1 MSDDTIKMNPK
12 ITVIGVGGAGGNVI
26 NNMIA
31 AGLINVKFVVA
42 NTDMQALAASKA
54 ELRIQLGENLT
65 EGLGAGSDPEI
76 GEAAAEEA
84 AEQIRAA
91 LVGSHMLFVAAGM
104 GGGTGT
110 GAAYVI
116 AREAREFDILTVAVV
131 TKPFQFEGSKR
142 LRNAEAGIAE
152 LRKYAD
158 TLLVIP
164 NENLFRVATDK
175 TTFADAFVMAD
186 QVMYSGIVT
195 ITDLVVKEGLI
206 NLDLA
211 DVRAVLGGM
220 GRAMMGMGEAA
231 GEQRAIAAAEEA
243 IVNPLLDEVTLKGA
257 KSLLLC
263 ITGGRDM
270 TLWEVEE
277 AASRVCQEV
286 DPDANI
292 IVGATFDDGLG
303 DRIRVSIVASG
314 MPKSVETESARDAD
328 LPVWVPR
335 SQRDIYREPEGV
347 AEHFGRRLAEALNG
361 EPEIEPQPAARPVP
375 RARARTR
382 RAQGEGDL
390 RDLAAANGA
399 EPARDAQARLPKPP
413 APSRARRSP
422 AARKAA
428 DGAPRLERVPTLDAP
443 PRLDGPPRKT
453 PPPLSNGEPP
463 EMRRRARRAPAEDTP
478 ANDWRERPLPNGE
491 AIYPARE
498 LTAPIIPQRD
508 PETVPRKLGFF
519 ERLGFGRGRRQA

>member
-1 MSDDTIKMNPK
+1 
-12 ITVIGVGGAGGNVI
+12 
-26 NNMIA
+26 
-31 AGLINVKFVVA
+31 
-42 NTDMQALAASKA
+42 
-54 ELRIQLGENLT
+54 
-65 EGLGAGSDPEI
+65 
-76 GEAAAEEA
+76 
-84 AEQIRAA
+84 
-91 LVGSHMLFVAAGM
+91 M

-131 TKPFQFEGSKR
+131 TKPFQFEGAKR

-175 TTFADAFVMAD
+175 TTFAEAFVMAD

-211 DVRAVLGGM
+211 DVKAVLGGM
-220 GRAMMGMGEAA
+220 GRAMMGMGEAS

-243 IVNPLLDEVTLKGA
+243 MVNPLLDEVTLKGA

-303 DRIRVSIVASG
+303 DRLRVSIVASG
-314 MPKSVETESARDAD
+314 MPRAVPAEPPRDSE

-335 SQRDIYREPEGV
+335 SQRGLERDGV
-347 AEHFGRRLAEALNG
+347 SDLGRRLGAALSVEE
-361 EPEIEPQPAARPVP
+361 EPEPPPPPRPARS
-375 RARARTR
+375 RARER
-382 RAQGEGDL
+382 RPPHAVDIRERLAHGGE
-390 RDLAAANGA
+390 A
-399 EPARDAQARLPKPP
+399 EMTADGESRLPKPP
-413 APSRARRSP
+413 SSRGRRSASP
-422 AARKAA
+422 KRTM
-428 DGAPRLERVPTLDAP
+428 DGTQRTLEGTQRRAP
-443 PRLDGPPRKT
+443 PSL
-453 PPPLSNGEPP
+453 NGAAEGTEP
-463 EMRRRARRAPAEDTP
+463 RRRARRALHEEPPPMADGWRDLPPPARNLP
-478 ANDWRERPLPNGE
+478 PPNGE
-491 AIYPARE
+491 PIYPAEEFGASIVPRRE
-498 LTAPIIPQRD
+498 SELLP
-508 PETVPRKLGFF
+508 PRKLGFF
-519 ERLGFGRGRRQA
+519 ERLGFGRGRRQE

>member
-1 MSDDTIKMNPK
+1 MSDTTAKIDRK
-12 ITVIGVGGAGGNVI
+12 ITVIGVGGAGGNVV

-31 AGLINVKFVVA
+31 AGLADVKFVIA

-54 ELRIQLGENLT
+54 ELRIQLGVNLT

-84 AEQIRAA
+84 AEEVRAA
-91 LVGSHMLFVAAGM
+91 LAGSHMLFIAAGM

-131 TKPFQFEGSKR
+131 TKPFQFEGAKR

-195 ITDLVVKEGLI
+195 ITDLIVKEGLI

-211 DVRAVLGGM
+211 DVKAVLGGL

-314 MPKSVETESARDAD
+314 MPKSAAEPARDAD

-335 SQRDIYREPEGV
+335 SRRALDGGVEP
-347 AEHFGRRLAEALNG
+347 EHFGRRLAEALNG
-361 EPEIEPQPAARPVP
+361 EGEIGPQPAARPVP
-375 RARARTR
+375 RARARAR
-382 RAQGEGDL
+382 RAQGGGDL
-390 RDLAAANGA
+390 HGLPGTNGA
-399 EPARDAQARLPKPP
+399 EPARDAPP
-413 APSRARRSP
+413 RPQ
-422 AARKAA
+422 
-428 DGAPRLERVPTLDAP
+428 APRTRRNPAMKKAPDASPRLDAA
-443 PRLDGPPRKT
+443 PRLDGAPGKAPPA
-453 PPPLSNGEPP
+453 LANGG
-463 EMRRRARRAPAEDTP
+463 EMRRRARRAQVEDPT
-478 ANDWRERPLPNGE
+478 ANDWREPSLSGGE
-491 AIYPARE
+491 PIYPARE

-508 PETVPRKLGFF
+508 PETVPRRMGFF
-519 ERLGFGRGRRQA
+519 ERLGFGRGRRA

>member
-1 MSDDTIKMNPK
+1 MPDTMKMNPK
-12 ITVIGVGGAGGNVI
+12 IAVIGVGGAGCNVI

-31 AGLINVKFVVA
+31 AGLNHVKFVVA
-42 NTDMQALAASKA
+42 NTDMQALAAAKA
-54 ELRIQLGENLT
+54 ELRIQLGTSLT

-84 AEQIRAA
+84 AEEIRAA
-91 LVGSHMLFVAAGM
+91 LVGSHMVFIAAGM

-110 GAAYVI
+110 GAAYVV

-131 TKPFQFEGSKR
+131 TKPFQFEGAKR

-195 ITDLVVKEGLI
+195 ITDLIVKEGLI

-211 DVRAVLGGM
+211 DVKAVLGGM

-243 IVNPLLDEVTLKGA
+243 MVNPLLDEVTLKGA

-263 ITGGRDM
+263 ITGGSDM

-314 MPKSVETESARDAD
+314 MPKAAPPEPLRDAD

-335 SQRDIYREPEGV
+335 SQRAPDRDVSDLGRRLGEASSLDAEPPDPPPRPPPRTRARERRPQPGADLRDRGTPGV
-347 AEHFGRRLAEALNG
+347 AETGPEG
-361 EPEIEPQPAARPVP
+361 EIKIPRPPAAR
-375 RARARTR
+375 
-382 RAQGEGDL
+382 
-390 RDLAAANGA
+390 
-399 EPARDAQARLPKPP
+399 
-413 APSRARRSP
+413 
-422 AARKAA
+422 ARKSAA
-428 DGAPRLERVPTLDAP
+428 PKRPIEGAQRR
-443 PRLDGPPRKT
+443 T
-453 PPPLSNGEPP
+453 PPPLNGTDGP
-463 EMRRRARRAPAEDTP
+463 EMRRRARRALTEEPVAG
-478 ANDWRERPLPNGE
+478 DWRDLPPPMRDLPTPNGE
-491 AIYPARE
+491 PIYPAEE
-498 LTAPIIPQRD
+498 LTPRM
-508 PETVPRKLGFF
+508 VPRREPELLPPRKMGFF
-519 ERLGFGRGRRQA
+519 ERLGFGRGRRQE

>member
-1 MSDDTIKMNPK
+1 MSIIELHMPNADTHTNPL
-12 ITVIGVGGAGGNVI
+12 ITVLGVGGAGGNVV

-31 AGLINVKFVVA
+31 AGLGDVQFVVA
-42 NTDMQALAASKA
+42 NTDKQALAASKA
-54 ELRIQLGENLT
+54 ERRIQLGAGLT
-65 EGLGAGSDPEI
+65 EGLGAGSDPEV

-84 AEQIRAA
+84 VDEIRTV
-91 LVGSHMLFVAAGM
+91 LSGTHMLFIAAGM

-116 AREAREFDILTVAVV
+116 AREARDLDILTIAVV
-131 TKPFQFEGSKR
+131 TKPFQFEGSIR

-164 NENLFRVATDK
+164 NENLFRVANDK

-186 QVMYSGIVT
+186 QVMYSGIVS
-195 ITDLVVKEGLI
+195 ITDLIVKEGLI

-211 DVRAVLGGM
+211 DVRTVLSGM
-220 GRAMMGMGEAA
+220 GRAMLGMGEAA
-231 GEQRAIAAAEEA
+231 GEQRATVAAEEA

-292 IVGATFDDGLG
+292 IVGATFDEGLG

-314 MPKSVETESARDAD
+314 MPRAAVETAARMPEGPAWTPRAQRDAD
-328 LPVWVPR
+328 
-335 SQRDIYREPEGV
+335 SAAQGDS
-347 AEHFGRRLAEALNG
+347 FGRRLTEAIG
-361 EPEIEPQPAARPVP
+361 ETEPLPRPRPSPRGRAKARAAGEVEGKKEGPPKLPKQPGAP
-375 RARARTR
+375 RAR
-382 RAQGEGDL
+382 
-390 RDLAAANGA
+390 
-399 EPARDAQARLPKPP
+399 KP
-413 APSRARRSP
+413 S
-422 AARKAA
+422 AARKASPGA
-428 DGAPRLERVPTLDAP
+428 PPRAPELPNDMDDSEIKRRIRRLPVPENSGAPRWPD
-443 PRLDGPPRKT
+443 
-453 PPPLSNGEPP
+453 
-463 EMRRRARRAPAEDTP
+463 
-478 ANDWRERPLPNGE
+478 RPLPLPEYAAGDLLPE
-491 AIYPARE
+491 SEP
-498 LTAPIIPQRD
+498 LTMLRHEPQQL
-508 PETVPRKLGFF
+508 PRKAGFL
-519 ERLGFGRGRRQA
+519 ERLGFGRARRQA